1 MTTLALSAL
10 FALLLWWASTGIV
23 LYLDQRP
30 RPTHARSLRG
40 ASIVGG
46 LALAGLVATR
56 DLATVGG
63 ACLTFTC
70 AVLVWGWHEMS
81 FLTGR
86 VTGPRRQACADGCGG
101 WRHFRH
107 AVEAI
112 IHHELALAA
121 TLALVLALASGAAN
135 PVGAATFALLWI
147 MRLSAKLN
155 LFLGVRNPGTELL
168 PGHLRYLASFFGRRS
183 FNALLPV
190 SIAAT
195 TLLVAWLAQR
205 ALDASTPFE
214 ATAWGLLAALAAL
227 ALLEHLFLILPW
239 SVARLWG
246 WSGDPDGSGPA
257 PSPVVAVAGAS
268 PLPDGRPRALE
279 PKR

>member
-30 RPTHARSLRG
+30 RPTHARSMRG

-46 LALAGLVATR
+46 LALAGFVATR

-63 ACLTFTC
+63 ACLAFTC
-70 AVLVWGWHEMS
+70 AVVVWGWHEMS

-86 VTGPRRQACADGCGG
+86 VTGPRRHACAAGCRGV
-101 WRHFRH
+101 RHFRH

-121 TLALVLALASGAAN
+121 TLALVLALAWDAAN
-135 PVGAATFALLWI
+135 WVGGATFALLWT

-168 PGHLRYLASFFGRRS
+168 PAHLQYLSSFFGDRR
-183 FNALLPV
+183 FNALLPLSV
-190 SIAAT
+190 AGTA
-195 TLLVAWLAQR
+195 LVVAWLAR
-205 ALDASTPFE
+205 SALAAGSPYE
-214 ATAWGLLAALAAL
+214 ATAYGLVAALATL
-227 ALLEHLFLILPW
+227 ALLEHLFLVMPW

-246 WSGDPDGSGPA
+246 WTGHPA
-257 PSPVVAVAGAS
+257 
-268 PLPDGRPRALE
+268 RAE
-279 PKR
+279 SKR

>member
-10 FALLLWWASTGIV
+10 FAILLWWASTGIV

-40 ASIVGG
+40 ASVVGV

-63 ACLTFTC
+63 ACLAFAC

-86 VTGPRRQACADGCGG
+86 VTGPRRHACAVGCRGP
-101 WRHFRH
+101 RHFRH

-121 TLALVLALASGAAN
+121 TLALLVALSWTATN
-135 PVGAATFALLWI
+135 WVGAATFALLWI

-168 PGHLRYLASFFGRRS
+168 PAHLHYLSSFFGSRPI
-183 FNALLPV
+183 NALLPV
-190 SIAAT
+190 SIAT
-195 TLLVAWLAQR
+195 TALLVASLAR
-205 ALDASTPFE
+205 SALDATSAFE
-214 ATAWGLLAALAAL
+214 ATGHGLVAALAAL

-246 WSGDPDGSGPA
+246 WSGDPAGTGTAPA
-257 PSPVVAVAGAS
+257 AVAAVAGPGVLTDA
-268 PLPDGRPRALE
+268 RPRPAG

>member
-1 MTTLALSAL
+1 VTTLALSAL

-40 ASIVGG
+40 ASIIGG

-63 ACLTFTC
+63 ACLAFTC

-101 WRHFRH
+101 WPHFRH

-121 TLALVLALASGAAN
+121 TLALVVALAWGAAN
-135 PVGAATFALLWI
+135 WVGAATFALLWT

-168 PGHLRYLASFFGRRS
+168 PGHLQYLASFFGRRS

-195 TLLVAWLAQR
+195 TLLVAWLAQL
-205 ALDASTPFE
+205 ALDAPTAFE
-214 ATAWGLLAALAAL
+214 ATAWGLLTALAAL

-246 WSGDPDGSGPA
+246 WSGHPAGTGPA

>member
-1 MTTLALSAL
+1 MALSAL
-10 FALLLWWASTGIV
+10 FAVLLWWASTGIV

-30 RPTHARSLRG
+30 RATHARSLRG

-46 LALAGLVATR
+46 CALAGLVATR

-63 ACLTFTC
+63 ACLAFTC

-86 VTGPRRQACADGCGG
+86 VTGPRRQACPDGCGG

-121 TLALVLALASGAAN
+121 TLVLVVALAWGAAN
-135 PVGAATFALLWI
+135 WVGAATFALLWTL
-147 MRLSAKLN
+147 RLSAKLN

-168 PGHLRYLASFFGRRS
+168 PAHLRYLDSFFGRRS
-183 FNALLPV
+183 FNPLLPA
-190 SIAAT
+190 SIAASA
-195 TLLVAWLAQR
+195 LLVAWLARQT
-205 ALDASTPFE
+205 LSASTAFE
-214 ATAWGLLAALAAL
+214 ATAWGLVTALAAL

-246 WSGDPDGSGPA
+246 WSGDPAGTGPA
-257 PSPVVAVAGAS
+257 PAAVVAVAGAS
-268 PLPDGRPRALE
+268 PLPEGTPRALE

>member
-1 MTTLALSAL
+1 VTTLALSAL

-30 RPTHARSLRG
+30 QPTHARSMRG
-40 ASIVGG
+40 ASIVGS
-46 LALAGLVATR
+46 LALAGLFATR

-63 ACLTFTC
+63 ACLAFTC

-86 VTGPRRQACADGCGG
+86 VTGPRRHACAPGCRGV
-101 WRHFRH
+101 RHFRH

-121 TLALVLALASGAAN
+121 TLALVLAFAWDAVN
-135 PVGAATFALLWI
+135 WVGGATFALLWT

-168 PGHLRYLASFFGRRS
+168 PAHLHYLSSFFGHRP
-183 FNALLPV
+183 FNAMLPL
-190 SIAAT
+190 SIAGTA
-195 TLLVAWLAQR
+195 LVVAWLAQS
-205 ALDASTPFE
+205 AITAESPYE
-214 ATAWGLLAALAAL
+214 ATAYGLVTALAAL
-227 ALLEHLFLILPW
+227 ALLEHLFLVMPW
-239 SVARLWG
+239 PVARLWG
-246 WSGDPDGSGPA
+246 WTGSSAGEGPA
-257 PSPVVAVAGAS
+257 PASIAVVAGAA
-268 PLPDGRPRALE
+268 RPAGCAARAVE

>member
-30 RPTHARSLRG
+30 RPTHARSMRG

-46 LALAGLVATR
+46 LALAVLVATR

-63 ACLTFTC
+63 ACLAFTG

-86 VTGPRRQACADGCGG
+86 VTGPRRHACAAGCRGV
-101 WRHFRH
+101 RHFRH

-121 TLALVLALASGAAN
+121 TLALVVALGWDAAN
-135 PVGAATFALLWI
+135 WVGSATFALLWT

-155 LFLGVRNPGTELL
+155 LFLGVRNPGIELL
-168 PGHLRYLASFFGRRS
+168 PAHLRYLESFFGSRP
-183 FNALLPV
+183 FNPLLPISV
-190 SIAAT
+190 ACSALI
-195 TLLVAWLAQR
+195 VAWLASS
-205 ALDASTPFE
+205 ALAAGNAFE
-214 ATAWGLLAALAAL
+214 ATAFGLVAALAAL
-227 ALLEHLFLILPW
+227 ALLEHLFLVLPW
-239 SVARLWG
+239 SVGRLWG
-246 WSGDPDGSGPA
+246 WAGNP
-257 PSPVVAVAGAS
+257 AGAG
-268 PLPDGRPRALE
+268 PVPTPVAAVD

>member
-1 MTTLALSAL
+1 VTTLALSAL

-30 RPTHARSLRG
+30 RPTHARSMRG
-40 ASIVGG
+40 ASVVGG
-46 LALAGLVATR
+46 LALAVLVATR
-56 DLATVGG
+56 DMATVGG
-63 ACLTFTC
+63 ACVAFTC

-86 VTGPRRQACADGCGG
+86 VTGPRRHACAEGCRGV
-101 WRHFRH
+101 RHFRH

-121 TLALVLALASGAAN
+121 TLVLLLALGWNAAN
-135 PVGAATFALLWI
+135 WAGAATFALLWT

-168 PGHLRYLASFFGRRS
+168 PAHLRYLESFFGNRS
-183 FNALLPV
+183 CNALLP
-190 SIAAT
+190 IAVVCIA
-195 TLLVAWLAQR
+195 LLVAWLVR
-205 ALDASTPFE
+205 STLAAGSAFE
-214 ATAWGLLAALAAL
+214 ATAYGLVAALAAL
-227 ALLEHLFLILPW
+227 ALLEHLFLVMPW

-246 WSGDPDGSGPA
+246 WTGHP
-257 PSPVVAVAGAS
+257 AGAES
-268 PLPDGRPRALE
+268 
-279 PKR
+279 KR

>member
-63 ACLTFTC
+63 ACLAFTC

-86 VTGPRRQACADGCGG
+86 VTGPRRHACPDGCAGL
-101 WRHFRH
+101 RHFRH

-121 TLALVLALASGAAN
+121 TLALVVALAWNAAN
-135 PVGAATFALLWI
+135 WVGAATFALLWT

-168 PGHLRYLASFFGRRS
+168 PAHLRYLASFFGHRPY
-183 FNALLPV
+183 NALLPV

-195 TLLVAWLAQR
+195 ALLVAWLSR
-205 ALDASTPFE
+205 SALGATNAFE
-214 ATAWGLLAALAAL
+214 ATAYGLVAALAAL

-246 WSGDPDGSGPA
+246 WSGDPAGTGPVPA
-257 PSPVVAVAGAS
+257 PVVAVAGANVQ
-268 PLPDGRPRALE
+268 PDSRPRSVE

>member
-1 MTTLALSAL
+1 VTTLALSAL

-30 RPTHARSLRG
+30 RPTHARSMRG

-46 LALAGLVATR
+46 LALAGLVVTR
-56 DLATVGG
+56 DMATVGG
-63 ACLTFTC
+63 ACLAFTC

-86 VTGPRRQACADGCGG
+86 VTGPRRHACADGCHGF
-101 WRHFRH
+101 RHFRH

-112 IHHELALAA
+112 IHHELALVA
-121 TLALVLALASGAAN
+121 TLALVVALAWDAAN
-135 PVGAATFALLWI
+135 WVGGATFALLWT

-168 PGHLRYLASFFGRRS
+168 PAHLQYLASFFGRRPV
-183 FNALLPV
+183 NALLPV
-190 SIAAT
+190 SVAANA
-195 TLLVAWLAQR
+195 LLVAWLAR
-205 ALDASTPFE
+205 SALGATSAFE
-214 ATAWGLLAALAAL
+214 ATAWGLVAALAAL

-246 WSGDPDGSGPA
+246 WSGDPARTGPA
-257 PSPVVAVAGAS
+257 PAPVAAVAGAS
-268 PLPDGRPRALE
+268 ALPEPRPGTFE

>member
-1 MTTLALSAL
+1 VTTLALSAL
-10 FALLLWWASTGIV
+10 FAVLLWWASTGIV

-40 ASIVGG
+40 ASVVGG

-63 ACLTFTC
+63 ACLAFTC

-121 TLALVLALASGAAN
+121 TLALVVVLAWDAAN
-135 PVGAATFALLWI
+135 WVGAATFALLWT

-155 LFLGVRNPGTELL
+155 LFLGVRNPGAELL

-183 FNALLPV
+183 CNALLPV

-195 TLLVAWLAQR
+195 ALLVAWLAQR
-205 ALDASTPFE
+205 ALAASTPFE
-214 ATAWGLLAALAAL
+214 ATSWGLMAALAAL

-246 WSGDPDGSGPA
+246 WSGDPAGTGPA
-257 PSPVVAVAGAS
+257 PAPVVAVAGAS
-268 PLPDGRPRALE
+268 NMPDGRPRVLE

>member
-40 ASIVGG
+40 ASILGG

-63 ACLTFTC
+63 ACLAFTC

-86 VTGPRRQACADGCGG
+86 VTGPRRHACADGCRGV
-101 WRHFRH
+101 RHFGH

-121 TLALVLALASGAAN
+121 TLALVVALAWNATN
-135 PVGAATFALLWI
+135 WVGAATFALLWT

-168 PGHLRYLASFFGRRS
+168 PAHLRYLASFFGRRS
-183 FNALLPV
+183 CNALLPV
-190 SIAAT
+190 SIAANA
-195 TLLVAWLAQR
+195 LLVAWLSQS
-205 ALDASTPFE
+205 ALGAASAFE
-214 ATAWGLLAALAAL
+214 ATAWGLVAALAAL
-227 ALLEHLFLILPW
+227 ALLEHVFLILPW

-246 WSGDPDGSGPA
+246 WNGDPAGTGPV
-257 PSPVVAVAGAS
+257 PSHVVAVAGANVQ
-268 PLPDGRPRALE
+268 PDARPRSVE

>member
-46 LALAGLVATR
+46 LALAGLLASR
-56 DLATVGG
+56 DMSTAGG
-63 ACLTFTC
+63 ACLAFTC
-70 AVLVWGWHEMS
+70 AVLIWGWHEMS

-86 VTGPRRQACADGCGG
+86 VTGPRRHPCADGCRGV
-101 WRHFRH
+101 RHFGH

-112 IHHELALAA
+112 IHHEIALAA
-121 TLALVLALASGAAN
+121 TLALVVALAWNATN
-135 PVGAATFALLWI
+135 WVGAATFALLWT

-168 PGHLRYLASFFGRRS
+168 PAHLRYLASFFGRRPV
-183 FNALLPV
+183 NALLPV
-190 SIAAT
+190 SVAAT
-195 TLLVAWLAQR
+195 TLIVIWLTR
-205 ALDASTPFE
+205 SALGAGSAFE
-214 ATAWGLLAALAAL
+214 ATGYGLVAALAAL

-239 SVARLWG
+239 SVARLWV
-246 WSGDPDGSGPA
+246 WSGAPAGTGVAPA
-257 PSPVVAVAGAS
+257 PVAAVAGTNA
-268 PLPDGRPRALE
+268 LPDARPRAVE
-279 PKR
+279 PNR

>member
-40 ASIVGG
+40 ASIIGG

-63 ACLTFTC
+63 ACLAFTC

-101 WRHFRH
+101 WPHFRH

-121 TLALVLALASGAAN
+121 TLVLVVALAWGAAN
-135 PVGAATFALLWI
+135 QVGAATFALLWT

-168 PGHLRYLASFFGRRS
+168 PGHLQYLASFFGRRP

-190 SIAAT
+190 SVAAT

-205 ALDASTPFE
+205 ALGASTPFE
-214 ATAWGLLAALAAL
+214 ATAWGLVAALAAL

-246 WSGDPDGSGPA
+246 WSGHPAGTAPA

-268 PLPDGRPRALE
+268 ALPDGRPRALE

>member
-1 MTTLALSAL
+1 VTILALSAL
-10 FALLLWWASTGIV
+10 FAVLLWWASTGIV
-23 LYLDQRP
+23 LYLDRRP
-30 RPTHARSLRG
+30 SPTHARSLRG
-40 ASIVGG
+40 ASIVGA
-46 LALAGLVATR
+46 LALAGLVATHE
-56 DLATVGG
+56 LATASG
-63 ACLTFTC
+63 ACLAFTC
-70 AVLVWGWHEMS
+70 AVLLWGWHEMS

-86 VTGPRRQACADGCGG
+86 VTGPRRQACADGCRGLQ
-101 WRHFRH
+101 HFRH

-121 TLALVLALASGAAN
+121 TLVLVVALGWGAAN
-135 PVGAATFALLWI
+135 RVGAATFALLWT

-168 PGHLRYLASFFGRRS
+168 PGHLRYLSSFFGRRR
-183 FNALLPV
+183 FNALLPL

-205 ALDASTPFE
+205 ALGASTSFD
-214 ATAWGLLAALAAL
+214 AAAWGLVAALAAL
-227 ALLEHLFLILPW
+227 ALLEHIFLILPW

-246 WSGDPDGSGPA
+246 WSGDPAGTGPA
-257 PSPVVAVAGAS
+257 PAAVVVVAGARA
-268 PLPDGRPRALE
+268 LPDGRPPARE

>member
-1 MTTLALSAL
+1 MTILALSAL

-30 RPTHARSLRG
+30 RPTYARSLRG

-56 DLATVGG
+56 DLVTVGG
-63 ACLTFTC
+63 ACLAFTC
-70 AVLVWGWHEMS
+70 AILVWGWHEIS

-86 VTGPRRQACADGCGG
+86 LTGTRRHACADGCGG

-112 IHHELALAA
+112 IHHEVALAA
-121 TLALVLALASGAAN
+121 TLALVVALAWGAAN
-135 PVGAATFALLWI
+135 WVGAATFALLWT

-168 PGHLRYLASFFGRRS
+168 PAHLRYMASFFGRRP
-183 FNALLPV
+183 FNVLLPV

-195 TLLVAWLAQR
+195 TLLIAWLAQR
-205 ALDASTPFE
+205 ALGASTPFE
-214 ATAWGLLAALAAL
+214 ATAWGLVTALAAL

-246 WSGDPDGSGPA
+246 WSGDPAGTGPA
-257 PSPVVAVAGAS
+257 SVPVVAVASAS
-268 PLPDGRPRALE
+268 PLSDGRPRALE

>member
-10 FALLLWWASTGIV
+10 FALLLWWAGTGIV

-30 RPTHARSLRG
+30 RRTHLRSMRW

-46 LALAGLVATR
+46 LALAVLVATR

-63 ACLTFTC
+63 ACIAFTC
-70 AVLVWGWHEMS
+70 ALLVWGWHEMS

-86 VTGPRRQACADGCGG
+86 LTGPRRHACPDGCRGMP
-101 WRHFRH
+101 HFRH

-121 TLALVLALASGAAN
+121 TLALLLAVTWGAAN
-135 PVGAATFALLWI
+135 WVGSATFALMWT

-168 PGHLRYLASFFGRRS
+168 PVHLHYLSSFFGRRP
-183 FNALLPV
+183 FNVLLPL
-190 SIAAT
+190 SFAGTALI
-195 TLLVAWLAQR
+195 VAWLAR
-205 ALDASTPFE
+205 SA
-214 ATAWGLLAALAAL
+214 LAAESPYEVAACGLVASLAAL
-227 ALLEHLFLILPW
+227 ALLEHLFLVMPW

-246 WSGDPDGSGPA
+246 WTGDSAGDGHAPA
-257 PSPVVAVAGAS
+257 SITLVAGAT
-268 PLPDGRPRALE
+268 RPAGCAARAVE
-279 PKR
+279 PKH

>member
-1 MTTLALSAL
+1 VTTLALSAL

-46 LALAGLVATR
+46 LALVGLVATR

-63 ACLTFTC
+63 ACVAFTC

-86 VTGPRRQACADGCGG
+86 VTGPRRHACADGCRGV
-101 WRHFRH
+101 RHFGH

-121 TLALVLALASGAAN
+121 TLALVVALAWNATN
-135 PVGAATFALLWI
+135 WVGAATFALLWT

-168 PGHLRYLASFFGRRS
+168 PAHLRYLASFFGRRPV
-183 FNALLPV
+183 NALLPV
-190 SIAAT
+190 SVAAT
-195 TLLVAWLAQR
+195 ALLVAWLAR
-205 ALDASTPFE
+205 SALVAVSAFE
-214 ATAWGLLAALAAL
+214 ATAYGLVAALAAL

-246 WSGDPDGSGPA
+246 WSGDPAGTGAAPA
-257 PSPVVAVAGAS
+257 PAAAAVGAS
-268 PLPDGRPRALE
+268 VLPNPRPRTVE